1 MEIEEIVNEILR
13 SKELNS
19 VSHFDSYEIEILNTK
34 DKVVVNYGLT
44 ILTPLLVQ
52 LSGSF
57 TTRRGKAFLMES
69 PSYFNLVF
77 ELAVFFPRHNPPLL
91 G

>member
-1 MEIEEIVNEILR
+1 LEIEEIVNEILR

-34 DKVVVNYGLT
+34 DKVVVNYGFT

-57 TTRRGKAFLMES
+57 TTRRSKAFLK
-69 PSYFNLVF
+69 
-77 ELAVFFPRHNPPLL
+77 ELFPLKNIL
-91 G
+91 